1 VQLAQIEGFLEVA
14 RLGNV
19 SHAATSL
26 RITQPALT
34 NRLQAL
40 EEELGQPLF
49 VRTRRGVRL
58 TEAGHAFRPYAE
70 QAMGALGRG
79 LAQVAEIGS
88 GSGGELVISAAPAVS
103 TYVLPHVLVRY
114 ATLHPGVRL
123 VVRTG
128 HSEEIA
134 EMLIRDEV
142 HVGLGRPV
150 RDPALV
156 SQPIYDDELVLVTLV
171 DHPFAARESVTRAA
185 LGEAPLIL
193 FDRRSSYFELTT
205 ALVREAG
212 VRPRGVM
219 ELDNIEAAKRMVG
232 AGLGVALLPRTSV
245 ADDVAAGRLAASRIE
260 GGGIGP
266 RHIVALRRSDSGQ
279 PAPTLAAFLALLA
292 DVPTMVPGA
301 SPPTAPG

>member
-1 VQLAQIEGFLEVA
+1 VQLAQVEGFLEVA

-19 SHAATSL
+19 SRAATTL

-58 TEAGHAFRPYAE
+58 TEAGQAFRPYAQ
-70 QAMGALGRG
+70 QAVGALGRG
-79 LAQVAEIGS
+79 AEQVAEIGS
-88 GSGGELVISAAPAVS
+88 GSGGELVIGAAPAVS

-114 ATLHPGVRL
+114 ATMHPGVRL

-134 EMLIRDEV
+134 DMLVRDEIN
-142 HVGLGRPV
+142 VGLGRPV
-150 RDPALV
+150 RAPQLV
-156 SQPIYDDELVLVTLV
+156 GRPIYDDELVLVV
-171 DHPFAARESVTRAA
+171 APDHPLAAHDTVPRSV
-185 LGEAPLIL
+185 LGEVPLIL
-193 FDRRSSYFELTT
+193 FDRSSSYFELTSGI
-205 ALVREAG
+205 VREAG

-219 ELDNIEAAKRMVG
+219 ELDNVEAAKRMVA

-245 ADDVAAGRLAASRIE
+245 AEDIAAGRLASSRIE
-260 GGGIGP
+260 GVGIGA
-266 RHIVALRRSDSGQ
+266 RHIVALRRADAGE
-279 PAPTLAAFLALLA
+279 APPPLAAFLDLLA
-292 DVPTMVPGA
+292 EVPQMVPGA
-301 SPPTAPG
+301 SSPTVPG